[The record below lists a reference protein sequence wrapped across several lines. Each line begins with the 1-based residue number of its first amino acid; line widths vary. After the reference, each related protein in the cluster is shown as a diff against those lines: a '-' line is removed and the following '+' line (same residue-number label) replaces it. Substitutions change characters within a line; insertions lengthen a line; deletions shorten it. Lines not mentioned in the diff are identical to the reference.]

1 MKLPVALLAA
11 LALALPLRAAELSAD
26 ALARLIAGRDATAL
40 GAAAQPAL
48 EVYARKVT
56 ESWAGYDARIG
67 TPLRQW
73 AAVEVD
79 AARGETVFY
88 PFSGPDFPT
97 LHLLHPG
104 ASRYILVAIQ
114 NANLPPD
121 LTRVDAASL
130 QGYLERMHLRLDQY
144 ARLGFFRTDDLNRD
158 AARGGL
164 LVGVTDQLMGFASRI
179 GYEVASVEPIRLRAD
194 GSDVEPVPGAPRDA
208 AAWRSVRLTLK
219 SAGRSVTLD
228 YVRGDLSDA
237 GLQASPPWK
246 AFIEA
251 AARHRTVFKA
261 ASHLPQQ
268 PQFSLIRAAVLA
280 RAPSIVQDET
290 GIDYGLLAT
299 AYDVTLYG
307 KFDRAHRL
315 FSATHNQALAAAYA
329 SRDDVRPLGFRV
341 GYEKRLGSSVQVAVR
356 REVQDA
362 AALERR
368 VAASLERYA
377 ARPRVVYV
385 SHGQAGTP
393 ELRAWLEAVSAKLP
407 AAGGASRV
415 VSIMLD
421 RSGAVVDASVDRGVD
436 KGVGDSVRRLQRLP
450 VPPASVIGRAD
461 MVVLT
466 MNLK

>member
-1 MKLPVALLAA
+1 MKTLFALLSA
-11 LALALPLRAAELSAD
+11 LVFALPARAELSAD
-26 ALARLIAGRDATAL
+26 ALARTISGRDATAL
-40 GAAAQPAL
+40 GTAVQPML
-48 EVYARKVT
+48 EDYSRRVT
-56 ESWAGYDARIG
+56 EAWAGYDAKIG

-73 AAVEVD
+73 ASLEVD
-79 AARGETVFY
+79 SARGETVFY

-104 ASRYILVAIQ
+104 ASRYILVAFQ
-114 NANLPPD
+114 YANAPPD
-121 LTRVDAASL
+121 LSRVEPARL
-130 QGYLERMHLRLDQY
+130 HGYLEQFKHRWELYSRI
-144 ARLGFFRTDDLNRD
+144 GFFRTDDLNRD

-164 LVGVTDQLMGFASRI
+164 HIGVTEQLMGFASRI
-179 GYEVASVEPIRLRAD
+179 GYEVVSVEPIRVRAD
-194 GSDVEPVPGAPRDA
+194 GSDVEPAPGPRNDA
-208 AAWRSVRLTLK
+208 ATWRSVRMVLK
-219 SAGRSVTLD
+219 NAGRNVILD
-228 YVRGDLSDA
+228 YVRGDLSDG
-237 GLQASPPWK
+237 GLRASESWK
-246 AFIEA
+246 AFIEGA
-251 AARHRTVFKA
+251 AKHRTVFKA

-268 PQFSLIRAAVLA
+268 PQFAMLRAAVLA

-299 AYDVTLYG
+299 AYDVTLFG
-307 KFDRAHRL
+307 KYDRAHRL
-315 FSATHNQALAAAYA
+315 FASSLNQALAAAYA

-356 REVQDA
+356 REAQDA

-385 SHGQAGTP
+385 SRGQAGAP
-393 ELRAWLEAVSAKLP
+393 EVRAWLDEVSAKLP
-407 AAGGASRV
+407 AGRGTPQV

-421 RSGAVVDASVDRGVD
+421 RHGAVVDASVDRGAD

-450 VPPASVIGRAD
+450 VPPASLIGRAD